1 MPVISTHRVGN
12 GSTAQR
18 GRAMEISLAT
28 IYGLLLALGLVSVDT
43 VLNANTLFLDSHVA
57 AKFEEAGYSS
67 KVVEQHLIS
76 DLSLIADTKSL
87 VKAPVIKSSDAPSFS
102 AALASVVNLQ
112 DSLEA
117 AQQLVGFAPPK
128 LFAAAVVHGET
139 DTIEL
144 TGRSPLFGRFSISV
158 DGAEKNIDQMISEAA
173 YRTFREL
180 DPYTAVLSRFTLNP
194 DNLDEVEGELDEILA
209 RVRNTAHTDTKAQ
222 LENLKGIIAL
232 DRNDVPGAIEWFQSA
247 LKADPHFHVVR
258 LNLALALVQLDRYD
272 EAIAQTSFISEPV
285 YWPMTGDP
293 VLLSAAYV
301 LRAVAHWG
309 KGNLLA
315 AKTDLDYAAY
325 LQPTSTA
332 AYWYLSGVLHA
343 MGEPT
348 KGDMMLQKA
357 KDNLVYFETYPEVA
371 LLYYWVSA
379 EDMRPLE
386 RRSTTLPSW
395 HGQDKATAPSLPQTK
410 PDAAPRAP
418 TPSQEPIRRNT

>member
-1 MPVISTHRVGN
+1 
-12 GSTAQR
+12 
-18 GRAMEISLAT
+18 MEISLAT

-57 AKFEEAGYSS
+57 SKFEEAGYSAE
-67 KVVEQHLIS
+67 VVEQHLIS
-76 DLSLIADTKSL
+76 ELSIIADTKSL
-87 VKAPVIKSSDAPSFS
+87 VKAPVIKSSDAPSIS

-128 LFAAAVVHGET
+128 LFAAAVQHGEA

-158 DGAEKNIDQMISEAA
+158 DGAEKNMDEMIKEAA
-173 YRTFREL
+173 YRTFCEL
-180 DPYTAVLSRFTLNP
+180 DPYTAILSRFSLSP
-194 DNLDEVEGELDEILA
+194 DNLEEVEAELDEMLA
-209 RVRNTAHTDTKAQ
+209 RVRLSTHTDTKAQ

-232 DRNDVPGAIEWFQSA
+232 DRNDTEGAIEWFNAA
-247 LKADPHFHVVR
+247 LKDNPHFHVVR

-272 EAIAQTSFISEPV
+272 EAIAQTSFISEPA

-309 KGNLLA
+309 KGHLLA
-315 AKTDLDYAAY
+315 AKTDLDYAIY

-332 AYWYLSGVLHA
+332 AYWYLSGLMHA
-343 MGEPT
+343 MEQPA

-357 KDNLVYFETYPEVA
+357 TDNLVYFETYPEVA
-371 LLYYWVSA
+371 LLYFWVSA

-386 RRSTTLPSW
+386 RRSTMLPSW
-395 HGQDKATAPSLPQTK
+395 QGQGKATAPAAPLPQTQ

-418 TPSQEPIRRNT
+418 TPSQEPIRQNT

>member
-1 MPVISTHRVGN
+1 
-12 GSTAQR
+12 
-18 GRAMEISLAT
+18 MEISLAT
-28 IYGLLLALGLVSVDT
+28 IYGLLLAVGLVSVDT

-57 AKFEEAGYSS
+57 SKFEESGYSA

-76 DLSLIADTKSL
+76 ELSIIADTKSL
-87 VKAPVIKSSDAPSFS
+87 VKAPVIKSSDAPSVS

-128 LFAAAVVHGET
+128 LFAAAVQHGET

-158 DGAEKNIDQMISEAA
+158 DGAEKNMDQMIEEAA

-180 DPYTAVLSRFTLNP
+180 DPYTAVLSRFA
-194 DNLDEVEGELDEILA
+194 LDADDLSSVEAELDAVLA
-209 RVRNTAHTDTKAQ
+209 RVRSSVHTDTKAQ

-232 DRNDVPGAIEWFQSA
+232 DRNDIDGAIELFRAA
-247 LKADPHFHVVR
+247 LRDDPHFHVVR
-258 LNLALALVQLDRYD
+258 LNLALALVQLDRYE
-272 EAIAQTSFISEPV
+272 EAIAETSFLSEPA

-293 VLLSAAYV
+293 VLLSTAYV

-309 KGNLLA
+309 MGNLA
-315 AKTDLDYAAY
+315 SAKADLDYALY

-332 AYWYLSGVLHA
+332 AAWYLSGVLHA
-343 MGEPT
+343 MGKPVQ
-348 KGDMMLQKA
+348 GDMMLQKA
-357 KDNLVYFETYPEVA
+357 EDSLVYFETYPEIA
-371 LLYYWVSA
+371 LLYFWVST

-386 RRSTTLPSW
+386 RRTAKLPSW
-395 HGQDKATAPSLPQTK
+395 HERTKAVAPVAPQIK

-418 TPSQEPIRRNT
+418 TPAQAPIRQNT

>member
-1 MPVISTHRVGN
+1 MGDRRRNGGRVL
-12 GSTAQR
+12 
-18 GRAMEISLAT
+18 EISLAT
-28 IYGLLLALGLVSVDT
+28 IYGLLIAVGLVSVDT

-57 AKFEEAGYSS
+57 AKFEEAGYSAE
-67 KVVEQHLIS
+67 VVEQHLINE
-76 DLSLIADTKSL
+76 LSIIADTKSL
-87 VKAPVIKSSDAPSFS
+87 VKAPVVKSSAAPTVSS
-102 AALASVVNLQ
+102 ALASVVNLQ

-128 LFAAAVVHGET
+128 LFAAAVEHGEV

-158 DGAEKNIDQMISEAA
+158 DGAEKNMDQMIEEAA

-180 DPYTAVLSRFTLNP
+180 DPYTAILSRFTHTP
-194 DNLDEVEGELDEILA
+194 DNLEAVETELDEML
-209 RVRNTAHTDTKAQ
+209 VRLRLSPHTDTKAQ

-232 DRNDVPGAIEWFQSA
+232 DRNDIEGAIGNFQTA
-247 LKADPHFHVVR
+247 LKDDPHFHVVR
-258 LNLALALVQLDRYD
+258 LNLALAMVQLDRYD
-272 EAIAQTSFISEPV
+272 AAIDHTSFISEPA

-309 KGNLLA
+309 KGNLMLA
-315 AKTDLDYAAY
+315 KSDLEYAVY

-343 MGEPT
+343 MGQPT
-348 KGDMMLQKA
+348 KGEMMLQKA
-357 KDNLVYFETYPEVA
+357 KDNLVYFETYPEIA

-386 RRSTTLPSW
+386 RRTTTLPSW
-395 HGQDKATAPSLPQTK
+395 HGGTAPSEPQAE
-410 PDAAPRAP
+410 PDAAPSAP
-418 TPSQEPIRRNT
+418 TPSQTPIRQST

>member
-1 MPVISTHRVGN
+1 M
-12 GSTAQR
+12 AQR
-18 GRAMEISLAT
+18 GAALEISLAT
-28 IYGLLLALGLVSVDT
+28 IYGLLLAVGLVSADT

-57 AKFEEAGYSS
+57 SKFEEAGYSAE
-67 KVVEQHLIS
+67 VVEQHLIS
-76 DLSLIADTKSL
+76 ELSIIADTKSL
-87 VKAPVIKSSDAPSFS
+87 VKAPVVKSSDAPSFS

-128 LFAAAVVHGET
+128 LFAAAVQHGET
-139 DTIEL
+139 DTLEL

-158 DGAEKNIDQMISEAA
+158 DGAEKNIDQMIEEAA

-180 DPYTAVLSRFTLNP
+180 DPYTAVLSRFSLNP
-194 DNLDEVEGELDEILA
+194 DNLEAVETELDAVLA
-209 RVRNTAHTDTKAQ
+209 RVQASTHTDTKAQ

-232 DRNDVPGAIEWFQSA
+232 DRNDTEGAVTWFQAA
-247 LKADPHFHVVR
+247 LKDDPHFHVVR
-258 LNLALALVQLDRYD
+258 LNLALAMVQLDRFD
-272 EAIAQTSFISEPV
+272 EAIAQTSFISEPA

-315 AKTDLDYAAY
+315 AKTDLDYAVY

-332 AYWYLSGVLHA
+332 AYWYLSGVLHT
-343 MGEPT
+343 MGQST

-357 KDNLVYFETYPEVA
+357 ADNLAYFETYPEIA

-379 EDMRPLE
+379 KDMRPLE
-386 RRSTTLPSW
+386 RRTLTLPSW
-395 HGQDKATAPSLPQTK
+395 HGQGKATEPVEPQSQ
-410 PDAAPRAP
+410 PDAAPSAP
-418 TPSQEPIRRNT
+418 TPSQTSIRQST